1 MTDTLERMIV
11 EQLRAARMLYAQGQE
26 DDAQNSVIYETLPLI
41 LQYVTDDDEGF
52 EVFEVLQGGIMPA
65 PPAEA

>member
-1 MTDTLERMIV
+1 
-11 EQLRAARMLYAQGQE
+11 MLYAQGQE